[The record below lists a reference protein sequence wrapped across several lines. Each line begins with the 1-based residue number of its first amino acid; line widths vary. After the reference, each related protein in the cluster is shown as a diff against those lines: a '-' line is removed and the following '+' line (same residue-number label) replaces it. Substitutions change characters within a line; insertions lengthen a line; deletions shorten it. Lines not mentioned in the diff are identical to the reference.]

1 MMTDMTLKQYKTPV
15 IKRIGG
21 VFLFLIGVLFLA
33 ATFYYAVQDIPLWV
47 FGRQAKA
54 EVVELWV
61 EQLNQ
66 LEERE
71 NGELQFSYNLKY
83 QFTTPSGRV
92 VKKNATAGPT
102 EWSSMWEGQQIDIV
116 YFPLYPN
123 LNRLDDSRWTFFL
136 SCTYIPLIIIGLIG
150 LRVGWYMLT
159 SP

>member
-15 IKRIGG
+15 FKRIGG
-21 VFLFLIGVLFLA
+21 ALLLLIGVLFLA

-54 EVVELWV
+54 EVIELWV

-66 LEERE
+66 LEGRE
-71 NGELQFSYNLKY
+71 GGELQFSYNLKY
-83 QFTTPSGRV
+83 RFTTPGDKV
-92 VKKNATAGPT
+92 ITKNSTAGPM

-116 YFPLYPN
+116 YFPLYPT
-123 LNRLDDSRWTFFL
+123 LSRLDDSRWTFFL
-136 SCTYIPLIIIGLIG
+136 SCTYIPLIIIGIVG
-150 LRVGWYMLT
+150 FRVGWYMLK